1 MMIYNNLFFYIATLK
16 ELNHTLHRFTNYHYL
31 RLYMSNPSAATIT
44 AHYPWAIGLLHGD
57 VNLSELERLD
67 KPCATVGLGRELM
80 IIRILSLSEI
90 TSYYI

>member
-57 VNLSELERLD
+57 VHLSGLERLD
-67 KPCATVGLGRELM
+67 KLCATDSRSTTLVTQLT
-80 IIRILSLSEI
+80 ISLK
-90 TSYYI
+90 